1 MKHSLVLVHGIF
13 ETGNIFVPMARY
25 FAQRGL
31 QVHAPSLRPSSG
43 AQGLEMLA
51 LQLKHFIDAHVGPEE
66 TLDLAGFSMGG
77 LISRYYLQRLGGL
90 KRVRRF
96 AAISVPQHGSRWAWC
111 LPSRGCRQMRP
122 GSSWLQELNEDLASL
137 SQIDLLS
144 IWTPLDLMIVPASS
158 SVIPVGRELKIP
170 VLLHD
175 WMIKD
180 ARVLEAIAAF
190 LLELQPVANE

>member
-1 MKHSLVLVHGIF
+1 M
-13 ETGNIFVPMARY
+13 
-25 FAQRGL
+25 
-31 QVHAPSLRPSSG
+31 
-43 AQGLEMLA
+43 
-51 LQLKHFIDAHVGPEE
+51 
-66 TLDLAGFSMGG
+66 
-77 LISRYYLQRLGGL
+77 
-90 KRVRRF
+90 
-96 AAISVPQHGSRWAWC
+96 
-111 LPSRGCRQMRP
+111 
-122 GSSWLQELNEDLASL
+122 
-137 SQIDLLS
+137 S